1 MRENPLSVL
10 IIDKKVTIGKSYY
23 FETISI
29 AFPDPENLTLPVIPI
44 KNATAFAFKKF
55 APFQL
60 DSSKTCL
67 FFAEQKFSKFHLKM
81 SDYYNLG
88 IKM

>member
-1 MRENPLSVL
+1 M
-10 IIDKKVTIGKSYY
+10 TIGKFYY

-29 AFPDPENLTLPVIPI
+29 AFPDPENLTLPAIPI

-60 DSSKTCL
+60 DSRPAY
-67 FFAEQKFSKFHLKM
+67 FFVNKNFQNF
-81 SDYYNLG
+81 
-88 IKM
+88 I